1 MAPCAPPS
9 NDRPCAVDSRP
20 EIDSRRWTGPEPEPL
35 AADRRAARGAFLLA
49 GGRAAGA
56 PQRAAAA
63 VSWLGLAFLPAVVLA
78 GADDRSWPPGLQ
90 PVAAG
95 FAAWLEAWLVPA
107 LGADRAKWIVGALG
121 DPRLLAVLVALGG
134 GVAGMVSAWRHRAA
148 LAQGFAA
155 AGEDFLTRRFG
166 GAAPLLLVLTSLR
179 PADGPLLALNA
190 LALWLVAG
198 LAAGSLTA
206 LGERLA
212 AGSARRGDRAAGWD
226 VATLAASLGGLSL
239 VLAHVL
245 GAFG

>member
-56 PQRAAAA
+56 PQRTAAA

-78 GADDRSWPPGLQ
+78 GADDRSWLPGLQ

-148 LAQGFAA
+148 LAQRISLAPGPMFS
-155 AGEDFLTRRFG
+155 AGGEFRNHIRLTCG
-166 GAAPLLLVLTSLR
+166 QPWSETL
-179 PADGPLLALNA
+179 
-190 LALWLVAG
+190 
-198 LAAGSLTA
+198 
-206 LGERLA
+206 ERA
-212 AGSARRGDRAAGWD
+212 
-226 VATLAASLGGLSL
+226 VQTLARL
-239 VLAHVL
+239 VDDAPRTAAEPLRTI
-245 GAFG
+245 